1 MNLPRIDKDGSCIFM
16 TQDIGDTNEYDRA
29 KAIVNFCDKETK
41 LFEKAVDQDILRV
54 FERNGVNVPS
64 TDKSVL
70 KLAFGV
76 LKSKGKTIVVEDTL
90 KDYWKDNSLELVKK
104 TKNKFTIILED
115 KRYLQCCVSVE
126 ERNI

>member
-1 MNLPRIDKDGSCIFM
+1 MNLPRIEKDDNCVYMI
-16 TQDIGDTNEYDRA
+16 QDISGATEYERA

-41 LFEKAVDQDILRV
+41 LFEKAIDQEISRV
-54 FERNGVNVPS
+54 FERNGINVPS

-76 LKSKGKTIVVEDTL
+76 LKSKGKTIEVEDTL
-90 KDYWKDNSLELVKK
+90 KDYYKDEKLEFVKT
-104 TKNKFTIILED
+104 TKGKFTIVLED

-126 ERNI
+126 ERKI